1 MHFVGLAISEFVKV
15 AENTERAG
23 TAEELLIG
31 YVPFATKIG
40 KTTILRIIL
49 TSSIIYKVLNYHK
62 GHKSR
67 YVSQLSI

>member
-23 TAEELLIG
+23 TAEELQIG

-40 KTTILRIIL
+40 KTTILRI
-49 TSSIIYKVLNYHK
+49 SS
-62 GHKSR
+62 
-67 YVSQLSI
+67 